1 MSFVSIAYMI
11 SCCLLLP
18 WLFWR
23 PTSRIASRILQ
34 AINIWLPLYSIFLI
48 QQSMWFYQLFLLM
61 PLSSGTSDFKWYE
74 VLDFYFFTPIVLMFL
89 PFLFLWK
96 RWRNHRVLTIFLLLL
111 LLIHHPVSNWDLF
124 NWHIQA
130 AEWVSMLFISFSI
143 FWLSQ
148 SFADQTRENVQ

>member
-23 PTSRIASRILQ
+23 RTVHTASRILQ
-34 AINIWLPLYSIFLI
+34 SINIWLPLYSIFLI
-48 QQSMWFYQLFLLM
+48 QQWMWVYQLFLMM
-61 PLSSGTSDFKWYE
+61 PEASGTSDIRWYE
-74 VLDFYFFTPIVLMFL
+74 VLDLYFFAQFILMFL

-96 RWRNHRVLTIFLLLL
+96 RWRNHRGLSIFLFLLL
-111 LLIHHPVSNWDLF
+111 IFYHPIKNWDLF
-124 NWHIQA
+124 NWHLHA

-148 SFADQTRENVQ
+148 SFADQKRGNV